1 MATFRRN
8 YPNPLT
14 ENVCVTN
21 TKRGATIVV
30 TSLVPPETKTKKGVK
45 VDNTIIC
52 TDEGSADVTDIISI
66 STKHYTSGGVNWK
79 FPLAFTASPTIS
91 VTIELHHLDDSE
103 WPLCSKITSLS
114 AKSVTV
120 KAYKAVEALDVLT
133 FSECATNDVIL
144 HLVAMGA
151 YR

>member
-30 TSLVPPETKTKKGVK
+30 TDIGPPQSKSGKRVI
-45 VDNTIIC
+45 VDNTDIC
-52 TDEGSADVTDIISI
+52 TEDGSADTNDIISTE
-66 STKHYTSGGVNWK
+66 TKNYTAGGVSWK
-79 FPLAFTASPTIS
+79 FPIAFKASPTIS
-91 VTIELHHLDDSE
+91 IAIQLNNLADSD

-120 KAYKAVEALDVLT
+120 KAYKVTEDVDLLT